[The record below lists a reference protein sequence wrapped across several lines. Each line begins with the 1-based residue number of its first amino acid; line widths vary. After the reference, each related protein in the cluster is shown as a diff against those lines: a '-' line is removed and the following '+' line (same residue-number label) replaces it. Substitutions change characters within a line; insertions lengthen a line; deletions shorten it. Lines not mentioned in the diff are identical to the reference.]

1 MAGKRPQMK
10 YGKQSLANIA
20 APSGGRRRAAKQP
33 IVCSFSCIA
42 RCAVWL
48 STCHEGQAHTANAP
62 VLQMH
67 YTMSCTARSSL
78 LAQGKNPP
86 ETPKRI
92 HNGKKVTM
100 NRVRDKQMI
109 IRLSDAEA
117 SEFDK
122 KMKKAHFKSRTDFI
136 MALVRDVRI
145 IVPESLK
152 DITVELKKEG
162 NNFNQTVRLWNKTQ
176 SATPPA
182 VFTMA
187 YRRLSDLYAQISK
200 MLESVKNADIQS
212 CGE

>member
-1 MAGKRPQMK
+1 
-10 YGKQSLANIA
+10 
-20 APSGGRRRAAKQP
+20 
-33 IVCSFSCIA
+33 
-42 RCAVWL
+42 
-48 STCHEGQAHTANAP
+48 
-62 VLQMH
+62 
-67 YTMSCTARSSL
+67 
-78 LAQGKNPP
+78 
-86 ETPKRI
+86 
-92 HNGKKVTM
+92 M

>member
-1 MAGKRPQMK
+1 MK
-10 YGKQSLANIA
+10 
-20 APSGGRRRAAKQP
+20 GRRTRLTLRF
-33 IVCSFSCIA
+33 C
-42 RCAVWL
+42 RCM
-48 STCHEGQAHTANAP
+48 ENIP
-62 VLQMH
+62 
-67 YTMSCTARSSL
+67 CTAKSSL

-86 ETPKRI
+86 ETPIRI

-122 KMKKAHFKSRTDFI
+122 KMKKAKFKSRADFL
-136 MALVRDVRI
+136 MALLRDVRI
-145 IVPESLK
+145 VVPEGLREMA
-152 DITVELKKEG
+152 VELKKEG

-200 MLESVKNADIQS
+200 MLEGVKNADIQS
-212 CGE
+212 SGE